1 MVELQLP
8 KLTARVRFP
17 SSPRKVLA
25 LTGGPAA
32 RYDELVAIKNSVLS
46 NSAPDKSGIP
56 RRRVFAWALW
66 DWATQPLFSVII
78 SFVWV
83 PSFLTSTFFLDPS
96 IASQGVTADGEALN
110 CNTAA
115 NAVTPY
121 CSSLGQLAQDLGWGL
136 TIAGIIVAVLAPVI
150 GQRADAAGR
159 KKLMLGVFTGL
170 LILSLFA
177 MAFVDGVPAY
187 FWFGVTMLAAA
198 NVFAE
203 IANVNY
209 NALITSVSTPNNV
222 GRVSGLGWGFGYLG
236 GILALIIVIGA
247 ILGGVLDGTEAF
259 TFQIVA
265 FGAAVWALVF
275 SIPIFLSVP
284 EPPAATDAR
293 KVGFFG
299 GYVELG
305 RSVGRLWRNQRNT
318 FWFLLASAVYR
329 DGVSAVFTFGAII
342 ASQVFGFGFTDMVMF
357 GIALNLI
364 AGISTMLVGRLD
376 DRFGPK
382 PVILVAIG
390 ALIVT
395 CVGLVFAAGGGASV
409 MWAAGVVIAIMV
421 GPAQAASRS
430 FLARLAPEGHE
441 GELFGIYA
449 TTGRA
454 ASWLGSAFWAVAI
467 VLFANQT
474 LFGAL
479 GIAAVLMVGFVLLW
493 FVKPPQ
499 RLNA

>member
-1 MVELQLP
+1 V
-8 KLTARVRFP
+8 T
-17 SSPRKVLA
+17 
-25 LTGGPAA
+25 
-32 RYDELVAIKNSVLS
+32 RYDELVTVQPPVSS
-46 NSAPDKSGIP
+46 DSPRERSRIP
-56 RRRVFAWALW
+56 RRRVLAWALW

-96 IASQGVTADGEALN
+96 IAAQGVTADGESVN
-110 CNTAA
+110 CNSAA
-115 NAVTPY
+115 NAATSY

-136 TIAGIIVAVLAPVI
+136 TIAGIIVALLAPVI

-159 KKLMLGVFTGL
+159 KKLLLGVFTGL
-170 LILSLFA
+170 LILSLFG
-177 MAFVDGVPAY
+177 MTFVDGVPAY
-187 FWFGVTMLAAA
+187 FWFGVTLLAAA

-203 IANVNY
+203 LANVNY
-209 NALITSVSTPNNV
+209 NALLTSVSTQQNV

-236 GILALIIVIGA
+236 GILALVIVVGA
-247 ILGGVLDGTEAF
+247 ILGGVLDGTEAL

-265 FGAAVWALVF
+265 LGAAIWALVF
-275 SIPIFLSVP
+275 SIPIFISVP
-284 EPPAATDAR
+284 EPPAPPGAKR
-293 KVGFFG
+293 VGFFA
-299 GYVELG
+299 GYVKLAK
-305 RSVGRLWRNQRNT
+305 SVAKLWRDQRNT

-329 DGVSAVFTFGAII
+329 DGLVAVFTFGAII
-342 ASQVFGFGFTDMVMF
+342 ASQVFGFSFTDMVIF

-364 AGISTMLVGRLD
+364 AGISTMLVGKLD

-382 PVILVAIG
+382 PVILTAIG
-390 ALIVT
+390 TLVVT
-395 CVGLVFAAGGGASV
+395 CVFLVFAAGGGPAV
-409 MWAAGVVIAIMV
+409 MWAAGIVIAIMV

-430 FLARLAPEGHE
+430 FLARIASEGHE
-441 GELFGIYA
+441 GEIFGLYA

-454 ASWLGSAFWAVAI
+454 ASWIGSAFWALAI

-479 GIAAVLMVGFVLLW
+479 GVAAVLAVGFVLLW

-499 RLNA
+499 RSIA

>member
-1 MVELQLP
+1 M
-8 KLTARVRFP
+8 
-17 SSPRKVLA
+17 
-25 LTGGPAA
+25 
-32 RYDELVAIKNSVLS
+32 
-46 NSAPDKSGIP
+46 
-56 RRRVFAWALW
+56 FAWALW

-96 IASQGVTADGEALN
+96 VAAQGVTADGDTVN

-115 NAVTPY
+115 NAATEY
-121 CSSLGQLAQDLGWGL
+121 CSSLGQLAQDLGWGI
-136 TIAGIIVAVLAPVI
+136 TIAGIIVALIAPVL

-170 LILSLFA
+170 LVLSLFG
-177 MAFVDGVPAY
+177 MAFVEGVPSF
-187 FWFGVTMLAAA
+187 FWFGVTLLAAA
-198 NVFAE
+198 TVFAE
-203 IANVNY
+203 VANVNY
-209 NALITSVSTPNNV
+209 NALLNSVSTKANV

-236 GILALIIVIGA
+236 GILALVIVVGA
-247 ILGGVLDGTEAF
+247 ILGGVLDGTESI

-275 SIPIFLSVP
+275 SIPIFVSVP
-284 EPPAATDAR
+284 EPPATPGAAQ
-293 KVGFFG
+293 VGFFA
-299 GYVELG
+299 GYRELA
-305 RSVGRLWRNQRNT
+305 RSVAKLWREQRNT

-342 ASQVFGFGFTDMVMF
+342 ASQVFGFGFTDMVIF
-357 GIALNLI
+357 GIALNVI
-364 AGISTMLVGRLD
+364 AGISTMLVGKLD

-390 ALIVT
+390 ALVVT
-395 CVGLVFAAGGGASV
+395 CVGLVFSAGGGTAV
-409 MWAAGVVIAIMV
+409 MWAAGIVIAIMV

-441 GELFGIYA
+441 GEIFGLYA

-454 ASWLGSAFWAVAI
+454 ASWMGSALWALAI

-474 LFGAL
+474 IFGAL
-479 GIAAVLMVGFVLLW
+479 GIAALLAVGFVLLW

-499 RLNA
+499 RQAA